1 MPGRRNSRGGCR
13 VTFEELRAI
22 YELPLP
28 ELMFR
33 ALSVHR
39 AHHALEDIQRCA
51 LLSIKTG
58 GCPEDCGY
66 CAQSA
71 HHDTG
76 VAATALMDVD
86 EVQARAQRARE
97 LGATR

>member
-1 MPGRRNSRGGCR
+1 MKTLADFQA
-13 VTFEELRAI
+13 V
-22 YELPLP
+22 YHLPLP

-39 AHHALEDIQRCA
+39 AHHDAADIQRCA

-58 GCPEDCGY
+58 GCAEDCGY

-71 HHDTG
+71 AFQDSRGTD
-76 VAATALMDVD
+76 AAA
-86 EVQARAQRARE
+86 EPGGSA
-97 LGATR
+97 